1 MKAIVIY
8 DSQYGNTEQIAKAI
22 GSGFG
27 EEAKVV
33 KVGDVKAEDIAPY
46 HFVVIGSPT
55 QGGRETAAVKAFL
68 EKLTGEALQEK
79 RLATFDTR
87 LKSAWVKLFGYA
99 APRIEAAIKA
109 RGGNTT
115 AQPQGFF
122 VKASRGPLLD
132 GELERA
138 TNWAKS
144 IAAGVP
150 TGQMPGDYQFKQ
162 KE

>member
-8 DSQYGNTEQIAKAI
+8 DSQYGNTEEVAKAI
-22 GSGFG
+22 GKGFG

-46 HFVVIGSPT
+46 HFVIIGSPT
-55 QGGRETAAVKAFL
+55 QGGRQTVAIKAFVDNL
-68 EKLTGEALQEK
+68 PPEALKEK
-79 RLATFDTR
+79 RLAAFDTR
-87 LKSAWVKLFGYA
+87 LKNVLVKVFGYA

-109 RGGNTT
+109 KGGNTT

-122 VKASRGPLLD
+122 VKSTKGPLLD

-138 TNWAKS
+138 VTWARS
-144 IAAGVP
+144 VAAGVP
-150 TGQMPGDYQFKQ
+150 TGQMPGNYQFKQ

>member
-8 DSQYGNTEQIAKAI
+8 DSQYSNTEQVAKAI
-22 GSGFG
+22 GAAIG

-33 KVGDVKAEDIAPY
+33 KVGEVKYADLAPY
-46 HFVVIGSPT
+46 HFVLIGSPT
-55 QGGRETAAVKAFL
+55 QAGRETAAVKEFL
-68 EKLTGEALQEK
+68 DKLPAEALKEK
-79 RLATFDTR
+79 RLAAFDTR
-87 LKSAWVKLFGYA
+87 LKSAWVKMFGYA

-109 RGGNTT
+109 KGGNAT

-122 VKASRGPLLD
+122 VKGRRGPLLE

-138 TNWAKS
+138 GVWAK
-144 IAAGVP
+144 AVMAGVP
-150 TGQMPGDYQFKQ
+150 TGGMTGEVQFKK

>member
-8 DSQYGNTEQIAKAI
+8 DSQYGNTEEVAKAI
-22 GSGFG
+22 GKGFG

-33 KVGDVKAEDIAPY
+33 RVGDVKVEDIAPY

-55 QGGRETAAVKAFL
+55 QGGRQTAAVKAFL
-68 EKLTGEALQEK
+68 DNVPAEALKDK
-79 RLATFDTR
+79 RLAAFDTR
-87 LKSAWVKLFGYA
+87 LKNVLVKMFGYA
-99 APRIEAAIKA
+99 APRIEAAIKEK
-109 RGGNTT
+109 GGNTT

-122 VKASRGPLLD
+122 VKGRRGPLLD
-132 GELERA
+132 GELDRA
-138 TNWAKS
+138 TTWAQA

-150 TGQMPGDYQFKQ
+150 TSQMPGDYQFKQ

>member
-33 KVGDVKAEDIAPY
+33 RVGDVKVADIAPY

-55 QGGRETAAVKAFL
+55 QGGRETAPVKAFL
-68 EKLTGEALQEK
+68 DKLTGEALKEK
-79 RLATFDTR
+79 RLAAFDTR
-87 LKSAWVKLFGYA
+87 LKSAWVRVFGYA
-99 APRIEAAIKA
+99 APRIETAVREK
-109 RGGNTT
+109 GGNTT

-122 VKASRGPLLD
+122 VKGRRGPLLD

-138 TNWAKS
+138 TTWAKA

-150 TGQMPGDYQFKQ
+150 TGQMPGDFQFKQ

>member
-8 DSQYGNTEQIAKAI
+8 DSQYGNTEEVAKAI
-22 GSGFG
+22 GKGFG

-33 KVGDVKAEDIAPY
+33 RVGDAKAEDIAPY

-55 QGGRETAAVKAFL
+55 QGGRQTPAVKAFVDNL
-68 EKLTGEALQEK
+68 PAAALKEK
-79 RLATFDTR
+79 RLAAFDTR
-87 LKSAWVKLFGYA
+87 LKNVFVKMFGYA
-99 APRIEAAIKA
+99 APRIEAAIKEK
-109 RGGNTT
+109 GGNTT

-122 VKASRGPLLD
+122 VKSAKGPLVD

-138 TNWAKS
+138 TTWAKS
-144 IAAGVP
+144 VGAGVP

>member
-8 DSQYGNTEQIAKAI
+8 DSLYGNTEEIAKAI
-22 GSGFG
+22 GKGFG

-55 QGGRETAAVKAFL
+55 QGGRQTPATKAFVDSL
-68 EKLTGEALQEK
+68 PAAALKEK
-79 RLATFDTR
+79 RLAAFDTR
-87 LKSAWVKLFGYA
+87 LKTVFVKIFGYA
-99 APRIEAAIKA
+99 APRIETAIKEK
-109 RGGNTT
+109 GGNTT

-122 VKASRGPLLD
+122 VKSAKGPLLD

-138 TNWAKS
+138 TTWAKS
-144 IAAGVP
+144 VAAGVP

>member
-27 EEAKVV
+27 EETRVV
-33 KVGDVKAEDIAPY
+33 KVGEVKAEDIAPY
-46 HFVVIGSPT
+46 HFVIIGSPT
-55 QGGRETAAVKAFL
+55 QGGRQTAAIKDFL
-68 EKLTGEALQEK
+68 DKLPAEALKEK
-79 RLATFDTR
+79 RLAAFDTR
-87 LKSAWVKLFGYA
+87 LKNIFVKMFGYA
-99 APRIEAAIKA
+99 APRIEAAIKEK
-109 RGGNTT
+109 GGNAT

-122 VKASRGPLLD
+122 VKSAKGPLLD

-138 TNWAKS
+138 TTWAKS
-144 IAAGVP
+144 VAAGVP
-150 TGQMPGDYQFKQ
+150 TSQMPGEYQFKK